1 MIIIAKGVLLG
12 YEVCVFDKILQEA
25 HLPFPAK
32 PMKRS
37 LDEIKILTQ
46 YIFSLRICYG
56 QNTNGFSDVVYIR
69 GTQLINNAQTTNKEH
84 VPFAFLEKQGQPG
97 EAYRR
102 IDCILVKKLQKT
114 MQQIRQRYLAGINSV
129 KVIHASKDVL
139 AEKVNEQ
146 RKIIKL
152 KNETISNIKERL
164 QEKIEK
170 EEIQVSTKIAN
181 VVHTVSENIASKNV
195 DISNLHPI
203 FQELIH
209 IQAKKLNGTRYHPMF
224 LRWAISVYSKSG
236 YAAYNA
242 MKTIM
247 RLPSI
252 STLKSY
258 INENEQWFFSHDSFK
273 IQKGLLWSQREN
285 CYVDY
290 LDFEDEMQEYQEFA
304 IQCQHEILKE
314 KNSLSNSISEKQDR
328 KLATQVH
335 QFVWHSITHNFSFPI
350 SYYGINNMTAHNLNT
365 LIFSLAAKLEC
376 IGIHTIGS
384 ICDGAGENRNHIKSF
399 DWYASKWSSGDL
411 VEVNFRKDKKSY
423 HVAEI
428 VDSNFEKIKFT
439 VRQLDWDS
447 FTKITIDRAFIRPQT
462 PLKSE
467 WNINEF
473 CEFKNPKDN
482 QWYLGKITNFDSIT
496 SIFTVEIPG
505 SKNKP
510 IEEWQV
516 FNHHISE
523 FLRPVHDIE

>member
-84 VPFAFLEKQGQPG
+84 VPFAFLEKQ
-97 EAYRR
+97 
-102 IDCILVKKLQKT
+102 
-114 MQQIRQRYLAGINSV
+114 
-129 KVIHASKDVL
+129 
-139 AEKVNEQ
+139 
-146 RKIIKL
+146 
-152 KNETISNIKERL
+152 ERL

-181 VVHTVSENIASKNV
+181 VVHTVSENIASKKCRYFKLA
-195 DISNLHPI
+195 SY

-209 IQAKKLNGTRYHPMF
+209 IQAKKLNGTDIIQCF

-258 INENEQWFFSHDSFK
+258 NKWKMNNVRDGKTKLLIK
-273 IQKGLLWSQREN
+273 CLLWSQREN

-290 LDFEDEMQEYQEFA
+290 LDFEDEMQEYQEFCHT
-304 IQCQHEILKE
+304 I
-314 KNSLSNSISEKQDR
+314 
-328 KLATQVH
+328 
-335 QFVWHSITHNFSFPI
+335 
-350 SYYGINNMTAHNLNT
+350 
-365 LIFSLAAKLEC
+365 LAAKLEC

-384 ICDGAGENRNHIKSF
+384 ICDGA
-399 DWYASKWSSGDL
+399 
-411 VEVNFRKDKKSY
+411 
-423 HVAEI
+423 
-428 VDSNFEKIKFT
+428 
-439 VRQLDWDS
+439 
-447 FTKITIDRAFIRPQT
+447 AFIRPQT